1 MDQRTTRSADLV
13 DLGIRELLA
22 DVWQAKWIVIAITL
36 VFGIAGFVTGTLL
49 PKHFRAEVLISPV
62 ADSPTAGGGALSA
75 LASQYSGLAS
85 LAGISLS
92 GHGSNNKEETIAVLQ
107 SELITEAYVRANNLL
122 PTLFPESWDE
132 HANRWKTDDP
142 KKIPTLWMAY
152 QSFRKIREVKED
164 RVSGLVTLR
173 ITWGD
178 PVTAAKWANDLVKTT
193 NQYLREKAIKES
205 ERNIDYLNQEA
216 AKTNIIEAR
225 AAIYSILKDEVN
237 KQMIAKGRE
246 EYALKILDP
255 ARVPERPST
264 PTALLLAYLGIA
276 AGIVISALFVF
287 ARRSVRR
294 TNPNA

>member
-1 MDQRTTRSADLV
+1 MDQRTTRGADLV

-22 DVWQAKWIVIAITL
+22 DVWQAKWIVIAIAL
-36 VFGIAGFVTGTLL
+36 VFGITGFVSGILL

-62 ADSPTAGGGALSA
+62 ADSPTGGGALSA

-92 GHGSNNKEETIAVLQ
+92 GHGGNNKEETIAVLQ
-107 SELITEAYVRANNLL
+107 SELITEAYVRVNNLL
-122 PTLFPESWDE
+122 PTLFAKSWDE
-132 HANRWKTDDP
+132 HANRWKTNDP
-142 KKIPTLWMAY
+142 KKIPTLWMAN

-178 PVTAAKWANDLVKTT
+178 PVIAAKWANDLVKTT

-225 AAIYSILKDEVN
+225 TAIYSILKDEVN

-255 ARVPERPST
+255 ARVPEGPSS
-264 PTALLLAYLGIA
+264 PSALLLAYLGIA
-276 AGIVISALFVF
+276 AGIVVSALFVF